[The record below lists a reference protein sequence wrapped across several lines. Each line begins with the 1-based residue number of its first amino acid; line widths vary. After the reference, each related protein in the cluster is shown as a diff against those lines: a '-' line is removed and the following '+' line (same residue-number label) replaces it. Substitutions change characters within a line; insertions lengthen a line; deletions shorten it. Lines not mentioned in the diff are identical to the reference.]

1 MVRCPLPP
9 IARVSGGL
17 THCPS
22 CNGGHEDGNVEAEK
36 EAPKA
41 GPSPLPSPGWGPGQ
55 QPLPG
60 DCPGTPAWSSLGAF
74 DVISSLPTGHR
85 KFKGFL
91 FFYCNSLEG

>member
-41 GPSPLPSPGWGPGQ
+41 GPSPLPSPG
-55 QPLPG
+55 
-60 DCPGTPAWSSLGAF
+60 
-74 DVISSLPTGHR
+74 
-85 KFKGFL
+85 
-91 FFYCNSLEG
+91 